1 MRRLRRVH
9 GILEGDAMQKAVE
22 YLRNGLAILGLLAL
36 GYALGSSRSVRA
48 ASSSGEGVSFQMD
61 GVSDNSA
68 LLVYHP
74 ESKSLYVYRGA
85 TVGSSVVQC
94 AFKFQI
100 GEPGTAL
107 RRTNCPIGSAQ

>member
-1 MRRLRRVH
+1 
-9 GILEGDAMQKAVE
+9 MQKAAE
-22 YLRNGLAILGLLAL
+22 YLRNGLAILGLIAL
-36 GYALGSSRSVRA
+36 GYWLGSSSHGSISQVQA
-48 ASSSGEGVSFQMD
+48 ASSSGDGVSFQMD

-100 GEPGTAL
+100 GEPGAAL

>member
-1 MRRLRRVH
+1 
-9 GILEGDAMQKAVE
+9 LEGDEMQRALE
-22 YLRNGLAILGLLAL
+22 WMRNGLAIVGLVAL
-36 GYALGSSRSVRA
+36 GYWMGTGRQVRA
-48 ASSSGEGVSFQMD
+48 ASSSGDGVEFQMD

-68 LLVYHP
+68 LMVYHP

-100 GEPGTAL
+100 GDPGAAL

>member
-1 MRRLRRVH
+1 
-9 GILEGDAMQKAVE
+9 MQKAVE
-22 YLRNGLAILGLLAL
+22 YLRNGLAILGVLAL
-36 GYALGSSRSVRA
+36 GYGLGSTSQVKA
-48 ASSSGEGVSFQMD
+48 ASSSGDGVEFQMD
-61 GVSDNSA
+61 GVSDTSA

-100 GEPGTAL
+100 GEPGAAL
-107 RRTNCPIGSAQ
+107 RR